1 MRIEIKAN
9 HDDECYDL
17 IDVESD
23 QSHDGD
29 GARELIAKVYSRNNA
44 VLIANALTESHCQH
58 NSPMEIKSIKT
69 DDSFNLY
76 VEFTDGQIR
85 RVNIKKFLLSDSP
98 DANKVKNDLTM

>member
-58 NSPMEIKSIKT
+58 HSPMEIKSIKT
-69 DDSFNLY
+69 DEGIYEAGERMHQSVAF
-76 VEFTDGQIR
+76 VQQ
-85 RVNIKKFLLSDSP
+85 
-98 DANKVKNDLTM
+98 VKSRYRCKDI